1 MKKINIYV
9 IVALLIFAI
18 AIPALAF
25 EFGIANKISQPEPN
39 NVAVQ
44 GNEQTEP
51 LNIESEKPG
60 QVVDMNIFEDIDLEN
75 KVDTSLNNEA
85 LALQIRNE
93 LEKGIKEENF
103 LKHLIAEGY
112 AEPAGADSGNDFS
125 VVIPNEDAY
134 IYRDN
139 TCIVPIMLSNI
150 SKNSDYII
158 TQARAEVEGE
168 VIYSND
174 SLSIKQGEYEIIP
187 MEVPRHPGEADKTS
201 EVSITLCII

>member
-25 EFGIANKISQPEPN
+25 EFGIAKKISQPEPN

-51 LNIESEKPG
+51 QNIELEEPG

-75 KVDTSLNNEA
+75 KVDTSLGNEA

-103 LKHLIAEGY
+103 LKHLLAEGY
-112 AEPAGADSGNDFS
+112 IEPTGLDSGDYS
-125 VVIPNEDAY
+125 VIVPNEDSY
-134 IYRDN
+134 IHRND
-139 TCIVPIMLSNI
+139 TCIIPVMLSNI
-150 SKNSDYII
+150 SENPDYVI
-158 TQARAEVEGE
+158 TQARAEVAGQ
-168 VIYSND
+168 VVYSNNN
-174 SLSIKQGEYEIIP
+174 LLIKRHEYEIIP
-187 MEVPRHPGEADKTS
+187 LEIPRPPGEADKTS
-201 EVSITLCII
+201 EVSIQFHVI